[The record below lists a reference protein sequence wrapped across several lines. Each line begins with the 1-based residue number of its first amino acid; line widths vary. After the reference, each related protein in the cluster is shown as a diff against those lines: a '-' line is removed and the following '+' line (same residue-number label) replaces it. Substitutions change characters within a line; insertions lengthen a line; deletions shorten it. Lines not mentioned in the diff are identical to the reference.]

1 MCQGSRD
8 YQERKDRVKA
18 KVMARSLYCFVI
30 IDRITHCAI
39 VTAVKSILTGYKHP
53 AMKYYPKEFIEI

>member
-8 YQERKDRVKA
+8 YQARKDRVKA

-30 IDRITHCAI
+30 IDIGSPI
-39 VTAVKSILTGYKHP
+39 VQLSLLSKVY
-53 AMKYYPKEFIEI
+53 